1 MKAAP
6 YIQNKKYNY
15 KLSNPKNDYCKG
27 APSQHKHKEKNNS
40 EKAFSL
46 QIFQKDFFHFK
57 SICFDSTSVSDQFK
71 TKIGNYNTTSF
82 ISSFLLF
89 KYLYVWPLNFIA
101 REQIITQKAYGT
113 EGLSLSRPLAF
124 VHNSVV
130 SLDLAIH

>member
-1 MKAAP
+1 MKAPP
-6 YIQNKKYNY
+6 YIQNKRYNY
-15 KLSNPKNDYCKG
+15 KLSNPKNDYRKG
-27 APSQHKHKEKNNS
+27 ALSQHKHKEKNNS

-46 QIFQKDFFHFK
+46 QIFQKDFVHFK
-57 SICFDSTSVSDQFK
+57 NICCDSTSVSDQFE
-71 TKIGNYNTTSF
+71 TKIGNYNTNSF

-113 EGLSLSRPLAF
+113 EGLSLTRPLAF
-124 VHNSVV
+124 VNNSVA